1 MHRQKETEKVK
12 DLKGTLLRIF
22 KSLKSW
28 KYVLVLSCILAMVSA
43 TLSTIGPNK
52 LADVTDVISEG
63 IKPNISIIEEI
74 NSISDELFRLN
85 TCFGRNTQF

>member
-1 MHRQKETEKVK
+1 MHRNRAEEKVK

-22 KSLKSW
+22 KSLKAW
-28 KYVLVLSCILAMVSA
+28 KYVLVISCILAMISA

-63 IKPNISIIEEI
+63 IKPNVSKIEEI
-74 NSISDELFRLN
+74 SKKVM
-85 TCFGRNTQF
+85 